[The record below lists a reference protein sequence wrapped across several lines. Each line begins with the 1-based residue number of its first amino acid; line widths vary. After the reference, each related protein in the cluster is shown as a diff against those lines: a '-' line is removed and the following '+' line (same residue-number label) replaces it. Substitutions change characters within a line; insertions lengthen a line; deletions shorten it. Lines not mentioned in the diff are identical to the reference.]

1 MITPGVPAGA
11 KFSVCGGNCGCETGL
26 KGCCGETF
34 LRDTVAVFILEG
46 GSGWGVPAPAPLPPS
61 PLLPNGEV
69 LGGQAGGSSGGR
81 DGESVTL

>member
-1 MITPGVPAGA
+1 MIKPGVPAGA

-46 GSGWGVPAPAPLPPS
+46 GSG
-61 PLLPNGEV
+61 
-69 LGGQAGGSSGGR
+69 
-81 DGESVTL
+81 